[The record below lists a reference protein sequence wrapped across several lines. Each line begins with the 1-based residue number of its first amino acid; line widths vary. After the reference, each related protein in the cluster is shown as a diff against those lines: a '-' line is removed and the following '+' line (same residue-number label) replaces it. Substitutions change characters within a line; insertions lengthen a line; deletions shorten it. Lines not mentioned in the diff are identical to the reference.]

1 MLRQRIVIGML
12 DGFGLPYYDA
22 TPLPTLRQMASD
34 GLFQR
39 AQCVFPSV
47 TNVNNVS
54 IATGSWPCE
63 HRITA
68 NSYYDAEAGVAR
80 YMNAGALIGAR
91 TIFRWARERG
101 ICTALLTAKR
111 KSVELFQKEVDLAVT
126 AEAPPNDFVERF
138 GAPAGIYSRE
148 INYWLWRVAASLL
161 RSEPGIGLLY
171 VHTTDYPMHRWA
183 PEQQESMEHLVE
195 IDGWIDACRDAAPDA
210 AFFIT
215 ADHGMNAKT
224 RCWDLARVCEE
235 AGLPVRFVLSPERDY
250 YIAHHKNYTGCA
262 WLWLQDPGS
271 MASVRQLLEKLE
283 GVDAVLDREE
293 CARRFHTLPER
304 LGDLNVMGDRTTMFG
319 ATEAALETL
328 PPDYRAHGSL
338 HEMDVPVLIYNFS
351 GDLPHASYFQANK
364 DLTSFLLRDRESR

>member
-1 MLRQRIVIGML
+1 MKRQRIVIGML

-22 TPLPTLRQMASD
+22 TPLPTLHEMARD

-54 IATGSWPCE
+54 IATGAWPRE
-63 HRITA
+63 HGITA
-68 NSYYDAEAGVAR
+68 NSYYDPESGVAR

-101 ICTALLTAKR
+101 IRSALLTAKR
-111 KSVELFQKEVDLAVT
+111 KSVELFEKEVDLAVT
-126 AEAPPNDFVERF
+126 AEAPPNDFIERF
-138 GAPAGIYSRE
+138 GAPPGIYSRE

-161 RSEPGIGLLY
+161 RSEPEIGLLY

-183 PEQQESMEHLVE
+183 PEEPESVEHLVE
-195 IDGWIDACRDAAPDA
+195 IDGWIAACREAAPDA
-210 AFFIT
+210 AFFLT

-224 RCWDLARVCEE
+224 RCWDLGRACAD
-235 AGLPVRFVLSPERDY
+235 AGVPVRFVLSPERDY

-262 WLWLQDPGS
+262 WVWLQDTRS
-271 MASVRQLLEKLE
+271 AASVREILESLD

-293 CARRFHTLPER
+293 CARCFHTLPER
-304 LGDLNVMGDRTTMFG
+304 LGDLNVMGDRNTMIGDAG
-319 ATEAALETL
+319 AMLELL
-328 PPDYRAHGSL
+328 PSGYRAHGSL
-338 HEMDVPVLIYNFS
+338 HELDVPVLIYNFA
-351 GDLPHASYFQANK
+351 GKLPDASFFQANK
-364 DLTSFLLRDRESR
+364 DLTAFLLRSRV